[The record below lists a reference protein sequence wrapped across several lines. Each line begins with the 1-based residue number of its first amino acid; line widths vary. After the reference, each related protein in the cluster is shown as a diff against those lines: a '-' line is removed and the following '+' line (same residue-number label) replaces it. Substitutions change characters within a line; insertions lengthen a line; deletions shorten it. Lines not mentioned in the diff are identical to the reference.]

1 MLTLIKREIE
11 ANMIFFIITAIP
23 VTIIAG
29 VIVYELTTEVSNE
42 PSLSI
47 PFIMYKVF
55 GTFPLFCLPLI
66 STIVGVVQM
75 NTDKKKKTS
84 SFLSTLATTRRQ
96 ILTAKIITGLL
107 WILVVLLPL
116 AVVDAILLHIFPHL
130 VLVELGFFV
139 NIFITVFFCS
149 LACYA
154 FGLQI
159 GWNSKKILTTLGMI
173 LVPLVLMSVIIIKG
187 FGQETIIIYLL
198 FTVAAMV
205 RVCQK
210 FMSTPL

>member
-11 ANMIFFIITAIP
+11 DRMIFFIITAIA

-29 VIVYELTTEVSNE
+29 AIVYELTTEVSNK
-42 PSLSI
+42 PPLGI

-55 GTFPLFCLPLI
+55 GTFPLLFLPLI
-66 STIVGVVQM
+66 STVFGAVQM
-75 NTDKKKKTS
+75 NADKDKKIS

-116 AVVDAILLHIFPHL
+116 AVVDAILLHIFPCV

-139 NIFITVFFCS
+139 NIFVTVFFCS

-154 FGLQI
+154 FGLKI
-159 GWNSKKILTTLGMI
+159 GWKPKKILPVLGVI
-173 LVPLVLMSVIIIKG
+173 LVTPVLMSVVIIKG

-198 FTVAAMV
+198 FTVAVMV

-210 FMSTPL
+210 FMSTPF